1 MFTFVAGCRV
11 MSITALRMSRA
22 RRTVHHISTAGIAQR
37 LEPAR
42 SLPENRQDARGVTHF
57 TAAEGPHSARYT
69 PKNNGEA
76 AHLKPS
82 FDTWK
87 FWLSSAAMFA
97 GLLTIALLP
106 SCS

>member
-1 MFTFVAGCRV
+1 
-11 MSITALRMSRA
+11 
-22 RRTVHHISTAGIAQR
+22 
-37 LEPAR
+37 
-42 SLPENRQDARGVTHF
+42 VTHI
-57 TAAEGPHSARYT
+57 TAAERPDSAGYA
-69 PKNNGEA
+69 PEKEGEA

-97 GLLTIALLP
+97 GFLAIALLP